1 MEISFRF
8 CLLFPLQTPFIPFLL
23 CQSPCPGTRRLP
35 LILWGLWDSVP
46 LYQFPLSTC
55 PRRLLSIKIK
65 WGETTV
71 NSHRTCINLWVLRF
85 LVSAPFV
92 LEINSVLY
100 FLWINIVCPQVV
112 LNKQVCIFLKV
123 FNICCNVCHLTYVS
137 SLFFL
142 SVSHAPV
149 NFTPPSSFRP
159 LPHCSLN
166 TCQLWSLITLLLIAW
181 RICGSSFSIL
191 PLGQLQ

>member
-1 MEISFRF
+1 MYLIKSKSTRYAQTLNQPTQLRAIPSHIFKS
-8 CLLFPLQTPFIPFLL
+8 CLPLESNYKFIKMACLKWKSRSDFVCSSHSKLHLFHFLL

-65 WGETTV
+65 WGETAV
-71 NSHRTCINLWVLRF
+71 SSHRTCINLWVLRF

-100 FLWINIVCPQVV
+100 FLWIIIVCPQVV

-123 FNICCNVCHLTYVS
+123 FNICCNL
-137 SLFFL
+137 
-142 SVSHAPV
+142 
-149 NFTPPSSFRP
+149 R
-159 LPHCSLN
+159 
-166 TCQLWSLITLLLIAW
+166 
-181 RICGSSFSIL
+181 SIL
-191 PLGQLQ
+191 PMFLLYFF